1 MVFRLLLGVGF
12 VFSFLLWPLGADE
25 PCWNGPNPCYVAQGL
40 VNSADYLAGELA
52 PGSIAT
58 LFGTGLSYDTYTLT
72 AAEIA
77 GGMLPTSI
85 ASSGV
90 HVLAGNLLAPVL
102 YVSPKQINFIVPS
115 NLLAGPIRVQ
125 VVRDALAGPPLT
137 VNLKAAAPALF
148 QLDARTAIAQ
158 RPDGSLYTEAA
169 PARPGDWVT
178 LYAEG
183 LGPTIP
189 PLLYLEVPQT
199 ALWIAAF
206 AQLRILLNGVAV
218 DQSAIG
224 YAGVAPGFGGLN
236 QINLRLPSGFAADPQ
251 IQISLE
257 GDTSPPGITIP
268 AQP

>member
-158 RPDGSLYTEAA
+158 RPDGSLYTEDA

-178 LYAEG
+178 LYAEINYG
-183 LGPTIP
+183 GRSLDLRGDATS
-189 PLLYLEVPQT
+189 L
-199 ALWIAAF
+199 ALA
-206 AQLRILLNGVAV
+206 
-218 DQSAIG
+218 
-224 YAGVAPGFGGLN
+224 GLN
-236 QINLRLPSGFAADPQ
+236 DTASSIRLHGAARWQICADDGYRGRCAVVARDAPNLTRFGLNNRVSSIRRVG
-251 IQISLE
+251 
-257 GDTSPPGITIP
+257 
-268 AQP
+268 